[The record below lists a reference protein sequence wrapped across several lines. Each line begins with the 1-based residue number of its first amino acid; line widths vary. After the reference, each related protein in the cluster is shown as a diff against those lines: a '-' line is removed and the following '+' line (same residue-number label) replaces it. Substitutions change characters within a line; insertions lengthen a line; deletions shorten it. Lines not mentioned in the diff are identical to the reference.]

1 MSDHDAVPVKDSV
14 PVDEAAAS
22 PVVEETLDIDVETA
36 PATYVHQS
44 SDDVTFV
51 VMTAES
57 VTFDLADSSPHLH
70 LMEADIPYR
79 NISIPI
85 ALVDAQALYNALHGV
100 EGRRPGTHEL
110 ASAIIRQ
117 LQVDIIAAR
126 ILRVD
131 QGVFYAEIDLMTPRG
146 RERFDCRTSDAVIL
160 ALRQGVPAPILC
172 AQEVLDNFYS

>member
-1 MSDHDAVPVKDSV
+1 MSDHEADSDQDDV
-14 PVDEAAAS
+14 PVDEETSS
-22 PVVEETLDIDVETA
+22 PATDEAPQVVLTP
-36 PATYVHQS
+36 PATYEHQS
-44 SDDVTFV
+44 ADDITFV

-70 LMEADIPYR
+70 LMEDDIPYR

-85 ALVDAQALYNALHGV
+85 ALPDAHALYNALNGV

-117 LQVDIIAAR
+117 LQADIIAAR
-126 ILRVD
+126 IVRVD

-172 AQEVLDNFYS
+172 AQEVLDSFYS

>member
-1 MSDHDAVPVKDSV
+1 MSDHAAVPVNDSV
-14 PVDEAAAS
+14 PVDEEAAS

-85 ALVDAQALYNALHGV
+85 ALVDAQALYNALHRS
-100 EGRRPGTHEL
+100 EEHTSEL
-110 ASAIIRQ
+110 QS
-117 LQVDIIAAR
+117 
-126 ILRVD
+126 
-131 QGVFYAEIDLMTPRG
+131 
-146 RERFDCRTSDAVIL
+146 
-160 ALRQGVPAPILC
+160 
-172 AQEVLDNFYS
+172 

>member
-1 MSDHDAVPVKDSV
+1 MSDDEAVSDHDHVRVDEETSSSAAEEAP
-14 PVDEAAAS
+14 PVDLA
-22 PVVEETLDIDVETA
+22 A
-36 PATYVHQS
+36 PATDGHQS
-44 SDDVTFV
+44 AHDVTFV
-51 VMTAES
+51 LMSAES
-57 VTFDLADSSPHLH
+57 VTFDLADASPHLH
-70 LMEADIPYR
+70 LMEADVPYR

-85 ALVDAQALYNALHGV
+85 ALADAHALHNALNGV

-117 LQVDIIAAR
+117 LQADIIAAR
-126 ILRVD
+126 IVRVD

-172 AQEVLDNFYS
+172 AQEVLDSLYS

>member
-1 MSDHDAVPVKDSV
+1 MSDYEAVSDQDHV
-14 PVDEAAAS
+14 PVDEETSLFAAEEAP
-22 PVVEETLDIDVETA
+22 PVDLAA
-36 PATYVHQS
+36 PATDGQQS
-44 SDDVTFV
+44 AHDVTFV
-51 VMTAES
+51 LMSAES

-70 LMEADIPYR
+70 LMEADMPYR

-85 ALVDAQALYNALHGV
+85 ALADAHALYNALNGV

-117 LQVDIIAAR
+117 LQADIIAAR
-126 ILRVD
+126 IVHVD
-131 QGVFYAEIDLMTPRG
+131 QGVFHAEIDLMTPRG

-172 AQEVLDNFYS
+172 AEEVLDSFYS

>member
-1 MSDHDAVPVKDSV
+1 MSDHDAVPLPES
-14 PVDEAAAS
+14 PPDEATAAH
-22 PVVEETLDIDVETA
+22 VVEEARDLDPPSA
-36 PATYVHQS
+36 PSTHVHQS
-44 SDDVTFV
+44 SDDVTFI

-85 ALVDAQALYNALHGV
+85 ALVDAQALYSALHGV

-117 LQVDIIAAR
+117 LQADVIAAR
-126 ILRVD
+126 VVRVD
-131 QGVFYAEIDLMTPRG
+131 QGVFFAEIDLMTPRG
-146 RERFDCRTSDAVIL
+146 REKFDCRTSDAVIL
-160 ALRQGVPAPILC
+160 ALRQVVPAPILC
-172 AQEVLDNFYS
+172 AQEVLDSFYS